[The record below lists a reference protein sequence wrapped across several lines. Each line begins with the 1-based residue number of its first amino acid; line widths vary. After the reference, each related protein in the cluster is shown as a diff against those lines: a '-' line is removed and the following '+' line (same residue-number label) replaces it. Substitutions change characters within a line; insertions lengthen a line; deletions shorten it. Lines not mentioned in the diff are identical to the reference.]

1 MHEEAKGLPAGAGSG
16 GVQKMP
22 AKRRSATL
30 EKKREQL
37 AKKKGEI
44 IYGQNTQ
51 TKAAYAKI
59 PKPVGPIGL

>member
-1 MHEEAKGLPAGAGSG
+1 MYDMDKKKGSAP
-16 GVQKMP
+16 
-22 AKRRSATL
+22 RRSATL

-37 AKKKGEI
+37 AKKKSDI